1 MRNEDSNTVET
12 KQVTTRSTRTVDS
25 FRKIKDPE
33 TGVVEVKRWQEDRQI
48 TANLQ
53 VVDKGKGGVFHNGAR
68 IA

>member
-1 MRNEDSNTVET
+1 MNTEEKNVET
-12 KQVTTRSTRTVDS
+12 QQVTTKSTRTVDS
-25 FRKIKDPE
+25 FRKIKGDD
-33 TGVVEVKRWQEDRQI
+33 GVVEVKRWQEDRQV

>member
-1 MRNEDSNTVET
+1 MQESTSTVET

-25 FRKIKDPE
+25 FRKIKDDD
-33 TGVVEVKRWQEDRQI
+33 GVVSVKRWQEDRQV